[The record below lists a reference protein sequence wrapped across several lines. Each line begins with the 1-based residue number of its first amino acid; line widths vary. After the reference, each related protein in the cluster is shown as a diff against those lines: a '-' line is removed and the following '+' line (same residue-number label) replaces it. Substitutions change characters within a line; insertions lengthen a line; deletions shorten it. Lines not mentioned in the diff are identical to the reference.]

1 MTTKSNMLVV
11 SLSTW
16 MYAATSCAVLPFL
29 HALPQ
34 LKSIGSMAPLVA
46 ALVVGA
52 LAGIPLSILV
62 RRLSGVDSPRS
73 EANAWATLT
82 AGEAALFGII
92 TWGLPVGLM
101 FVVNEFLQSSNP
113 FVAVPGFIIWP
124 ASGTMFGLIARWQ
137 AMRRSGNQH
146 A

>member
-62 RRLSGVDSPRS
+62 RRLSGVNSPRS
-73 EANAWATLT
+73 EANA
-82 AGEAALFGII
+82 
-92 TWGLPVGLM
+92 
-101 FVVNEFLQSSNP
+101 
-113 FVAVPGFIIWP
+113 
-124 ASGTMFGLIARWQ
+124 
-137 AMRRSGNQH
+137 
-146 A
+146 